1 MCYLYIFYLFY
12 ICIMIIIP
20 IGADCG
26 VAELL
31 KKYNLRNASYPFD
44 WIVTYG
50 GISKIIEND
59 FIDFI
64 PDSIGKGVLNSTYN
78 MWMVHYDL
86 PNDTEKIERRIKRF
100 TNLLEGSQEEI
111 VFLRKGHWKSH
122 HDECS
127 KFFCNNNNDE
137 ITINDITEAENL
149 DNVLKTKY
157 PNLKYS
163 IVLLLVCGKCYQPEN
178 IYTTKSSNITIHNIA
193 MDPGANEP
201 VENKF
206 IELFVCK

>member
-1 MCYLYIFYLFY
+1 
-12 ICIMIIIP
+12 MIIIP

-59 FIDFI
+59 FLNFI
-64 PDSIGKGVLNSTYN
+64 PNECGKGVLHSTYN
-78 MWMVHYDL
+78 MWMVHYDF
-86 PNDTEKIERRIKRF
+86 PKDTEKIERRIKRF

-127 KFFCNNNNDE
+127 KFFCKE
-137 ITINDITEAENL
+137 ISNDITEAENL
-149 DNVLKTKY
+149 DIILKTKY

-163 IVLLLVCGKCYQPEN
+163 IVLLLVCGKCYQPDD
-178 IYTTKSSNITIHNIA
+178 IYKPTSSNITIHNIA

-206 IELFVCK
+206 VELFVYK